1 MPNFTYTANI
11 PAASHN
17 PSVDQ
22 PDMQINTNSTD
33 AIIEVDH
40 YSFNDNLGG
49 YHKQVNLVNSVANP
63 GTPAGVGSVLFSKSN
78 DWYFQ
83 NASLGVNAIQMTE
96 AAFFP
101 VVALNDGRTFLPG
114 GLILQWGF
122 VVAGGTFSN
131 LDTGNVV
138 FATAFPTSVINV
150 LTTPGYGGAQPT
162 STSGLV
168 ISIKNPVPNSGFTWS
183 VNTGSSAY
191 NLFYWQA
198 LGY

>member
-11 PAASHN
+11 PASSHN

-33 AIIEVDH
+33 AIIAVDH
-40 YSFNDNLGG
+40 YSFNENLGG
-49 YHKQVNLVNSVANP
+49 YHKQVNLVNSVVNP
-63 GTPAGVGSVLFSKSN
+63 GTPAGVGSVLFSKTD

-83 NASLGVNAIQMTE
+83 NPLTGVNAIQMTN
-96 AAFFP
+96 AAYFP
-101 VVALNDGRTFLPG
+101 ISAINGGRTFLPG
-114 GLILQWGF
+114 GMIMQWGF

-131 LDTGNVV
+131 FDTGAVV
-138 FATAFPTSVINV
+138 FPVAFPTIVINV

-162 STSGLV
+162 SSSGMV
-168 ISIKNPVPNSGFTWS
+168 VSIKNPVPNSGFTWA

-191 NLFYWQA
+191 NTFYWQA

>member
-1 MPNFTYTANI
+1 MPNYTYITNI
-11 PAASHN
+11 PASSNN
-17 PSVDQ
+17 PSADQ
-22 PDMQINTNSTD
+22 PNMQINTNSID
-33 AIIEVDH
+33 DIIEVDH
-40 YSFNDNLGG
+40 FSFNDNLGG

-83 NASLGVNAIQMTE
+83 NASLGLNAIQMTN
-96 AAFFP
+96 AAYFP
-101 VVALNDGRTFLPG
+101 IQAINGGRTFLPG
-114 GLILQWGF
+114 GMIMQWGF

-131 LDTGNVV
+131 FDTGAVV
-138 FATAFPTSVINV
+138 FPVAFPTIVINV

-162 STSGLV
+162 STSGMV
-168 ISIKNPVPNSGFTWS
+168 VSIKNPVPNSGFTWA

-191 NLFYWQA
+191 NTFYWQA